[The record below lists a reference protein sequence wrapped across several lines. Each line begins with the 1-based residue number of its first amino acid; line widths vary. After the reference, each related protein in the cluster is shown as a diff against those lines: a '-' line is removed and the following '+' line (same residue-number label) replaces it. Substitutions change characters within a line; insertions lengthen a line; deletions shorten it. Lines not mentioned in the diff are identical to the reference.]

1 MQQNIDNSVPR
12 AQIGAS
18 VSPVASRTALWRHRL
33 MLFGGLVAPL
43 VRFWAPFWTPV
54 DFVGGPRI
62 TFLGIMFQ
70 KNEKKE
76 VQERFPKNMKFR
88 WIFDAEIGG
97 AGER

>member
-1 MQQNIDNSVPR
+1 M
-12 AQIGAS
+12 
-18 VSPVASRTALWRHRL
+18 
-33 MLFGGLVAPL
+33 
-43 VRFWAPFWTPV
+43 
-54 DFVGGPRI
+54 DFVGGPKI

-76 VQERFPKNMKFR
+76 VQERFQKNMKFR